1 MRRAK
6 LLLTILSVYLVVS
19 VVDYVEKQIID
30 EEMGGMIN
38 YDFSSTTY
46 NRMLEERAAAWEVDP
61 MVLHEAIEKMGYH
74 ESAHTFD
81 PNIEQRLSDGTVGR
95 GKGIF
100 QFEISVDG
108 NQGGGATAY
117 NRTTRYFKEMNNQG
131 HNMPIPEWVDTDV
144 YAENFDATTLDQ
156 DGQYI
161 LMLANMAGAPEVT
174 KQALSSISFGGKID
188 NDSLAEL
195 WLNSHWKGDIQ
206 DRKARKSS
214 FMSSANKYDKEF
226 K

>member
-6 LLLTILSVYLVVS
+6 LLLTMLSVYLVVS
-19 VVDYVEKQIID
+19 VVDYAEKQIID
-30 EEMGGMIN
+30 EELGGMIN

-61 MVLHEAIEKMGYH
+61 MVLHEAVEKMGYH

-81 PNIEQRLSDGTVGR
+81 ASIEQSSGGP

-100 QFEISVDG
+100 QFEVNVDG

-131 HNMPIPEWVDTDV
+131 HNMPIPEWVDADV

-174 KQALSSISFGGKID
+174 KEALANISFGGKID
-188 NDSLAEL
+188 NDSLSEL
-195 WLNSHWKGDIQ
+195 WLNSHWKGDIK
-206 DRKARKSS
+206 DRKDRKNS
-214 FMSSANKYDKEF
+214 FLGSANKYDKEF